1 MKTLIYISALFFMPI
16 FSFIFLRS
24 LFLVIT
30 FMKEENDYKRDQAIV
45 TTCIFFAL
53 IMWTFSSLILMIGHW

>member
-1 MKTLIYISALFFMPI
+1 MKDLIYISALLFMP
-16 FSFIFLRS
+16 FYSYIFLRS

-30 FMKEENDYKRDQAIV
+30 FMKEENEYKRDQAIV

-53 IMWTFSSLILMIGHW
+53 IMWTFSSLIVLIVRW